1 MRSPEIQR
9 RLVDHMPLLG
19 ALKGFDKIAQGPL
32 SDQEVRP
39 SKAPPC
45 FER

>member
-39 SKAPPC
+39 SQSTALL
-45 FER
+45 